1 MQRLAQ
7 DHLRDMFVF
16 KNLGRKFSARV
27 KLYDKEGGT
36 SVKEK
41 KILFIYIMI
50 SIVALGLEFKMS
62 HYISDQEKKQTIEN
76 QFKKKHAMQI
86 TPKQITDLFDAK
98 ESILYTKRD
107 RNKIVKIN
115 VKKQGILLIRMHE
128 YYDRKKQSAEVLN
141 DQNKKQQE
149 NYGDGVFEYS
159 YVMPV
164 KKGDNYKLRILP
176 QVDHLLVTVYLVKDN
191 EKRLYRGKAYLQI
204 GDGKQS
210 EKILEGNE
218 ATDLTFQSWSELK
231 NKKFKVT
238 ILKKEGENWKIKKK
252 IDILK
257 YKKYSYSSYNEKGKY
272 KILINAPKSVIYSIF
287 TF

>member
-1 MQRLAQ
+1 M
-7 DHLRDMFVF
+7 
-16 KNLGRKFSARV
+16 
-27 KLYDKEGGT
+27 KLYDKEGRF

-50 SIVALGLEFKMS
+50 SIIVLGFEFKMS
-62 HYISDQEKKQTIEN
+62 HYIFDQEKNQTIEN

-107 RNKIVKIN
+107 QNKIVKIN
-115 VKKQGILLIRMHE
+115 VEKQGILLIRMHE
-128 YYDRKKQSAEVLN
+128 YYDRNKQSAEVLN
-141 DQNKKQQE
+141 NQNKKQKE

-164 KKGDNYKLRILP
+164 KKGDNYKLKILP
-176 QVDHLLVTVYLVKDN
+176 HVDHLLVTVYLVKDN
-191 EKRLYRGKAYLQI
+191 EKRIYRGKAYLQI
-204 GDGKQS
+204 GDGKQN
-210 EKILEGNE
+210 EKIMEWNE
-218 ATDLTFQSWSELK
+218 ETNLTFQPWSGIK
-231 NKKFKVT
+231 NKKLKVT
-238 ILKKEGENWKIKKK
+238 ILKKDGENWKIKKE

-272 KILINAPKSVIYSIF
+272 KILIDAPKGVIYSIF